1 MKRRPRP
8 SLSPEMSSTQSMRP
22 ASRPWATWTWIR
34 RAKASLLRHGQ
45 SWCPLLWAKSRGKEP
60 DFSLRWILR
69 QPANSWKISTFSAWT
84 RMPLIL
90 HLWRGRLKRFDYWW
104 MQPASSLKACQTRWL
119 ERVSLQAWV
128 LAEATV
134 SKSGAVAR
142 DAKSNQ
148 ARLKCWSSRGPKTR
162 MSSYTLARLRL
173 PSDTRK
179 GQLSKW
185 FSL

>member
-1 MKRRPRP
+1 MKKLPHL

-22 ASRPWATWTWIR
+22 ASRPWATWTRIR
-34 RAKASLLRHGQ
+34 RAKTSLLRHIL
-45 SWCPLLWAKSRGKEP
+45 SWCPHLWAKSREKGP
-60 DFSLRWILR
+60 DFSLRWNLR

-90 HLWRGRLKRFDYWW
+90 HLWRGRLKRFDYLW
-104 MQPASSLKACQTRWL
+104 MLPASSLKACQIRWL

-134 SKSGAVAR
+134 SKSGVVAR
-142 DAKSNQ
+142 AAKNNQ
-148 ARLKCWSSRGPKTR
+148 ARLKCWSSRGHKTQ
-162 MSSYTLARLRL
+162 MSSYTPGRLRL
-173 PSDTRK
+173 LSDTLK
-179 GQLSKW
+179 GPLSKW